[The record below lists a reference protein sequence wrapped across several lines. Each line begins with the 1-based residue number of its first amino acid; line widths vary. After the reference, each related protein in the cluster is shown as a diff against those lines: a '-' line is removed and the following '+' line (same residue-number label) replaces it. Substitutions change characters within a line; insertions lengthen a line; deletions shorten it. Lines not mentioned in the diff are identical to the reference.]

1 MKYIFSSILLIILL
15 INLLLLVVL
24 YMALLYVIS
33 ETVFAITK
41 REESIY

>member
-1 MKYIFSSILLIILL
+1 LKYIFSSILLIILL

-24 YMALLYVIS
+24 YGALLSVTS
-33 ETVFAITK
+33 ETLFAITK